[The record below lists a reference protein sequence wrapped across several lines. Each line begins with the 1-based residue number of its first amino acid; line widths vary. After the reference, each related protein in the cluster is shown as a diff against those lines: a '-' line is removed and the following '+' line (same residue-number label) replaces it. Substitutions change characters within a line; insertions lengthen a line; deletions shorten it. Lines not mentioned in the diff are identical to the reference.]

1 MPPPKGKPKPKS
13 KPAPTKAAAGRGK
26 KSKKPPPFSVKQYL
40 IDSVTGISN
49 FFTFVFASDYT
60 PRQNELVDASITFLH
75 YN

>member
-13 KPAPTKAAAGRGK
+13 RPAPTKAAAGRGK
-26 KSKKPPPFSVKQYL
+26 KSKKPPPFSVKQYI
-40 IDSVTGISN
+40 IDSLTGISN

-60 PRQNELVDASITFLH
+60 PRQKELVDASITFLH